1 MKCVSRMIVPLF
13 LAFYVLLN
21 TKTTA
26 QPFEDASQYFDHI
39 TKAKEAL
46 TAKYLA
52 YLSASAHGKS
62 LRKVEKRR
70 EEVVNAI
77 SDTRY
82 NIMGMGPW
90 KGDKALRDTTVA
102 YLKILNTVFNED
114 YGKIVNMEEIAEQS
128 YDAMEAYILAQEKAY
143 EKLHEA
149 SQKQHAIQKQ
159 FAAKNNIN
167 LIEGESEVSNKSK
180 TAGDVIHHCN
190 DVYLVFF
197 KCHKQ
202 EAYLID
208 AINKKNLVSIEQSL
222 NSLGKFAEDG
232 RNKLEKMTGYKADN
246 SLIAAGIRMMDHYKA
261 ESERGASITDFFL
274 KQEGF
279 EKIKKQFDSKPAN
292 KRTQEDIDKFNKG
305 VEEVNAV
312 LNNFNATM
320 SDINKKSNAAL
331 NDWNKTYSKYM
342 DEHMPRQQKN

>member
-1 MKCVSRMIVPLF
+1 
-13 LAFYVLLN
+13 
-21 TKTTA
+21 
-26 QPFEDASQYFDHI
+26 
-39 TKAKEAL
+39 
-46 TAKYLA
+46 
-52 YLSASAHGKS
+52 
-62 LRKVEKRR
+62 
-70 EEVVNAI
+70 
-77 SDTRY
+77 
-82 NIMGMGPW
+82 MGMGPW

-232 RNKLEKMTGYKADN
+232 RNKTRENDRLQGRQFIDRCGHPDDGSLQSRIRKRCFHYGLLPETGRFRK
-246 SLIAAGIRMMDHYKA
+246 
-261 ESERGASITDFFL
+261 
-274 KQEGF
+274 
-279 EKIKKQFDSKPAN
+279 N
-292 KRTQEDIDKFNKG
+292 KETI
-305 VEEVNAV
+305 
-312 LNNFNATM
+312 
-320 SDINKKSNAAL
+320 
-331 NDWNKTYSKYM
+331 
-342 DEHMPRQQKN
+342 RQQTSEQENPGGYRQIQ